1 MMPNNS
7 PNSLL
12 GRAWRG
18 ALVLCGIAVLLNVA
32 VAFINR
38 IWVELVVGAAAIAL
52 IVTIITALVYWRR
65 KSQW

>member
-7 PNSLL
+7 ANSLL

>member
-1 MMPNNS
+1 MLNDS

-32 VAFINR
+32 VTLISR
-38 IWVELVVGAAAIAL
+38 IWVELVVVATAIAL
-52 IVTIITALVYWRR
+52 IAIIIAALVYWRR
-65 KSQW
+65 RSQW

>member
-1 MMPNNS
+1 MSSDS

-32 VAFINR
+32 ITLISR
-38 IWVELVVGAAAIAL
+38 IWVELVVMGATIAL
-52 IVTIITALVYWRR
+52 IAATIAALVSWRR
-65 KSQW
+65 RRHW

>member
-32 VAFINR
+32 VALINR
-38 IWVELVVGAAAIAL
+38 IWVELVVGATAIAL
-52 IVTIITALVYWRR
+52 IVTIIAALVYWRR

>member
-32 VAFINR
+32 VALINR

>member
-1 MMPNNS
+1 MSNDS

-32 VAFINR
+32 VTLISR
-38 IWVELVVGAAAIAL
+38 IWVELVVVATAIAL
-52 IVTIITALVYWRR
+52 IAIIITALVYWRR
-65 KSQW
+65 RSQW